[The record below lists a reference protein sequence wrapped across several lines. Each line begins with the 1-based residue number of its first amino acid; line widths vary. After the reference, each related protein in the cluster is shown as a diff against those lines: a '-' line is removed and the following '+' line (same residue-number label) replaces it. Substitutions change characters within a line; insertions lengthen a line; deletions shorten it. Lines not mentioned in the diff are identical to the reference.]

1 MERKVDVII
10 PTYHPDDKFRVLMR
24 MLRRQTCPIH
34 KIIVMNTGDVL
45 KDEEHYMLHSAKHNV
60 KLEVNPIPPEEF
72 DHGGTRNAAA
82 MASTADILVFLTQ
95 DAVPGG
101 RISDPNASWRPS
113 ISIRIWPYPTG
124 GSLRRRTAA

>member
-45 KDEEHYMLHSAKHNV
+45 KDEEHMSLIHIFRCFWHS
-60 KLEVNPIPPEEF
+60 
-72 DHGGTRNAAA
+72 D
-82 MASTADILVFLTQ
+82 
-95 DAVPGG
+95 
-101 RISDPNASWRPS
+101 
-113 ISIRIWPYPTG
+113 
-124 GSLRRRTAA
+124 